1 MSMVFIFIQSEVLH
15 GDLMLTTGF
24 YLLLFIAPLELWIS
38 HLQTQGMQYKHQF
51 LILLIWN
58 IYRLVMLKKYLQLSF
73 SSRSEA

>member
-51 LILLIWN
+51 LILLI
-58 IYRLVMLKKYLQLSF
+58 
-73 SSRSEA
+73 